1 MTTGKREAIRAPLSR
16 GSLRRSRALQTAESL
31 CRSSAHAAAQ
41 LEKRAQHSAR
51 DRLRRL
57 PRAVPPPYLG
67 REGQSSA
74 RVPPGGAQPGFT
86 QPLLASRKDTQHIS
100 APCPASQLCLN
111 SASWTREVHKPQPS
125 PHFLPV
131 ARRLSRSPKGSLQS
145 LTEIKGVTLRSTGD
159 ASPPTSSSWG
169 RNPSPRP
176 HKQPELLW
184 GASWERKAAPAGA
197 AGCRC
202 VPSHFK
208 GCPAGSKCASPGAQV
223 RAGCAHQH
231 TGVLHVLW
239 RNQSNIF

>member
-67 REGQSSA
+67 REGQSSG

-145 LTEIKGVTLRSTGD
+145 LTEMLLLQHLPRGAGIPLPGPISSQSCFGEQVGSGKQHLLEQQVADVFPATSRGVQQEANALPQEHRSGQ
-159 ASPPTSSSWG
+159 AVPTSTLECCTYCGGTRVTFSRS
-169 RNPSPRP
+169 
-176 HKQPELLW
+176 
-184 GASWERKAAPAGA
+184 
-197 AGCRC
+197 
-202 VPSHFK
+202 K
-208 GCPAGSKCASPGAQV
+208 GHLC
-223 RAGCAHQH
+223 H
-231 TGVLHVLW
+231 L
-239 RNQSNIF
+239 